1 MDTII
6 EFIKSLDLRSFNNL
20 SVALRI
26 MTAVLC
32 GGIIGIEREHKHRP
46 AGFRTHI
53 LICLGA
59 AITTLTSQ
67 YILTIAF
74 MSPNNF
80 ISDPSRLGAQVISG
94 IGFIGAGT
102 IIVTKGSKVK
112 GLTTAAGLW
121 TAAIIG
127 LAAGVGYIEIALY
140 TTFLVL
146 ISEILFSH
154 LDWKLFSLARTLNL
168 YVEYTSIENIEEIVK
183 KIKASNVN
191 IVDIEITKSSPS
203 EKRCLSAIIVMQMNK
218 KIIHNNLMTAIAE
231 IEGVQSIEEL

>member
-6 EFIKSLDLRSFNNL
+6 EFVKSLDIRNLNNI
-20 SVALRI
+20 SVMLRI
-26 MTAVLC
+26 MTAVIC
-32 GGIIGIEREHKHRP
+32 GGLIGIEREHKHRP

-59 AITTLTSQ
+59 ALTTLTSQ
-67 YILTIAF
+67 YILTIAY
-74 MSPNNF
+74 MSPGNF

-121 TAAIIG
+121 TSAIIG
-127 LAAGVGYIEIALY
+127 LAAGVGYFEIALY

-146 ISEILFSH
+146 IAEVIFSH
-154 LDWKLFSLARTLNL
+154 LDWKLFSSARTLNL
-168 YVEYTSIENIEEIVK
+168 YVEYSHIENIDEIVK
-183 KIKASNVN
+183 RVRENNVN
-191 IVDIEITKSSPS
+191 IVDIEITKSTPS
-203 EKRCLSAIIVMQMNK
+203 EKRNLSAIIVMQMNK
-218 KIIHNNLMTAIAE
+218 KIVHNSLMTAIAE
-231 IEGVQSIEEL
+231 IDGVQSIEEL